1 MAKIRPLRLVRAALA
16 AIFVACLV
24 PSPAA
29 ALDLFARHNVTVQ
42 FATSDGKPMAD
53 TEVRVFAPGQP
64 NRPAFTGRTD
74 SEGKF
79 EFGADQD
86 GLWSAEARNGS
97 EVARATVRVGGSQQ
111 GSERNE
117 PLSPIWLIGGLL
129 VLLVVAFLYRLM
141 RIRRRSKALSN
152 EDPGEGR
159 DPS

>member
-1 MAKIRPLRLVRAALA
+1 MAKIRPFRLVRAVLA
-16 AIFVACLV
+16 AIVVACLV

-29 ALDLFARHNVTVQ
+29 PLDLFARHNVTVQ

-97 EVARATVRVGGSQQ
+97 EVARATVRVGGGEQK
-111 GSERNE
+111 E

-129 VLLVVAFLYRLM
+129 VLLVAAFGFRLL
-141 RIRRRSKALSN
+141 RIRARRPKS
-152 EDPGEGR
+152 
-159 DPS
+159 

>member
-1 MAKIRPLRLVRAALA
+1 MAKISPFRLVRAVLA
-16 AIFVACLV
+16 AIVVACLV
-24 PSPAA
+24 PSPAVP
-29 ALDLFARHNVTVQ
+29 LDLFARHNVTVQ

-97 EVARATVRVGGSQQ
+97 EVARATVRVGGQAQQ
-111 GSERNE
+111 RE
-117 PLSPIWLIGGLL
+117 PLSPLWLVGGLL

-141 RIRRRSKALSN
+141 RIRARRPKT
-152 EDPGEGR
+152 
-159 DPS
+159 